1 MKSAVE
7 TLSPTRVRL
16 TVEVP
21 FDELADSVESA
32 YKKIAGQVTIPGFRK
47 GKVPTRIIDQRV
59 GRGAV
64 LEEAINGHLPK
75 AYAAAI
81 SESGVRPIGRPEVEV
96 TGLEDGQQFSF
107 TAEVDVRPEFDLPD
121 FSSITLS
128 VDDAAVTEDD
138 IDTQL
143 TGLRSRFASLTAVDR
158 SAADGDVLL
167 VDISGVDEDGESVED
182 LTGAAMS
189 YELGTGGMLPGFD
202 EAVVGA
208 AAGETRTFEFTPP
221 AGEWEGRSLTV
232 NVEVKEVRER
242 VLPEADDEFAGLAS
256 EFDTVAELR
265 ADLATRLGALK
276 RAEQIAQAR
285 GKMLEHLVETM
296 DIPLPQSLLDA
307 EAAEHFADGH
317 GDDDHRAEF
326 ADQARKQL
334 KSQLILDALAEREEI
349 GVDEQEL
356 SQWLVQQAP
365 RYGMSPDQLAQAL
378 VESEQVD
385 VAFVD
390 IRRAK
395 ALTVATRAAKVFDA
409 SGNPIDLDSVGLDM
423 VGGAAG
429 ADQD

>member
-32 YKKIAGQVTIPGFRK
+32 YKKIASQVTIPGFRK

-75 AYAAAI
+75 AYAAAVN
-81 SESGVRPIGRPEVEV
+81 ESGVRPIGRPEVEV

-121 FSSITLS
+121 FASITLS

-138 IDTQL
+138 IDVQL
-143 TGLRSRFASLTAVDR
+143 TGLRSRFASLTTVDR
-158 SAADGDVLL
+158 PAADGDVLL
-167 VDISGVDEDGESVED
+167 VDISGVDEEGKPVED
-182 LTGAAMS
+182 LTGTAMS

-202 EAVVGA
+202 EAVAGA

-221 AGEWEGRSLTV
+221 AGEWEGRPLTV
-232 NVEVKEVRER
+232 SVEVKEVRER

-256 EFDTVAELR
+256 EFDTLAELR

-285 GKMLEHLVETM
+285 GKMLEHLVENL
-296 DIPLPQSLLDA
+296 DIPLPQSILDA

-395 ALTVATRAAKVFDA
+395 ALTVATRSAKVFDA
-409 SGNPIDLDSVGLDM
+409 SGNPIDLDSVAFTGEP
-423 VGGAAG
+423 A
-429 ADQD
+429 

>member
-21 FDELADSVESA
+21 FEELAESVESA

-75 AYAAAI
+75 AYSAAVTEA
-81 SESGVRPIGRPEVEV
+81 GVRPIGRPEVEV
-96 TGLEDGQQFSF
+96 TGLEDGAQFSF
-107 TAEVDVRPEFDLPD
+107 TAEVDVRPDFDLPD
-121 FSSITLS
+121 FSAISLS
-128 VDDAAVTEDD
+128 VANAEVTDED

-143 TGLRSRFASLTAVDR
+143 TGLRSRFATLTTVERA
-158 SAADGDVLL
+158 AADGDVLL
-167 VDISGVDEDGESVED
+167 VDITGVDEEGQPVED
-182 LTGAAMS
+182 LTGTAMS

-202 EAVVGA
+202 EAVSGA
-208 AAGETRTFEFTPP
+208 SAGETRTFEFTPP
-221 AGEWEGRSLTV
+221 AGDWEGRPLTV
-232 NVEVKEVRER
+232 SVVVTGVRER
-242 VLPEADDEFAGLAS
+242 VLPDADDEFAGLAS
-256 EFDTVAELR
+256 EFDTLAELR
-265 ADLATRLGALK
+265 ADLSTRLTGLK
-276 RAEQIAQAR
+276 RAEQIAEAR

-317 GDDDHRAEF
+317 GDDEHRAEF
-326 ADQARKQL
+326 AEQARKQL
-334 KSQLILDALAEREEI
+334 KSQLILDALAERESV

-395 ALTVATRAAKVFDA
+395 ALSIATRAAKIFDA
-409 SGNPIDLDSVGLDM
+409 DGNPIDLGE
-423 VGGAAG
+423 
-429 ADQD
+429 